1 MLKNEV
7 AQNWSE
13 LDQQERARKNDP
25 VDMNNTEN
33 RRRMRNIFSFEVF
46 QFQLKNGQNLTL

>member
-13 LDQQERARKNDP
+13 LDQLERARKNDP
-25 VDMNNTEN
+25 VDANDTEN
-33 RRRMRNIFSFEVF
+33 RRRMRKIFSFEVC
-46 QFQLKNGQNLTL
+46 QFQLKIAKI